1 MKSSFNESKKSY
13 YRPPINFSKLCEKY
27 NMEAGSDVNQEKRQ
41 NELDIQKFG
50 TTYNHKAED

>member
-1 MKSSFNESKKSY
+1 MKNSFKESKKSY
-13 YRPPINFSKLCEKY
+13 YQPPMNFSKLCDKY